1 MELARRLVVVGA
13 RECNGGTVA
22 AGLDAAG
29 LDERV
34 VGDAEVVR
42 GRLVAEHHDASAPAL
57 EDRVPLHDHA
67 GGRGLEI
74 DGATIRAAF
83 VLAATVEIVVD
94 NLRCAV
100 HVA

>member
-34 VGDAEVVR
+34 VRDAEVVG
-42 GRLVAEHHDASAPAL
+42 GRLVTEHHDASAPAL
-57 EDRVPLHDHA
+57 EDPDRTTA
-67 GGRGLEI
+67 AEI
-74 DGATIRAAF
+74 RWS
-83 VLAATVEIVVD
+83 
-94 NLRCAV
+94 
-100 HVA
+100 